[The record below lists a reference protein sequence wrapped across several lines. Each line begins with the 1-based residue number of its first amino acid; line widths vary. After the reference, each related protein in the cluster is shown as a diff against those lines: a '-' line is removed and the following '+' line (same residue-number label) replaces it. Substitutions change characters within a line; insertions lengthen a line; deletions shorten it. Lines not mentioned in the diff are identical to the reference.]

1 MMVMQNKQMEIIKNK
16 KILYVDDSRLCRV
29 STTHLLED
37 YCDNIFLA
45 KDGKEALKQY
55 ALHKPHILIMDI
67 EMPNL
72 NGIEVVK
79 KIRQYNQDVI
89 IIMLT
94 AHKDEDYLLELINL
108 KVQHFILKPVTDEKL
123 KGALEN
129 IIEILGN
136 SDYYKPKRLG
146 DDFFFDEL
154 NSAFV
159 YKNINI
165 SLTPSEKILVSL
177 LLKNNNEIVTYNQ
190 IVASLITKDSVSE
203 DSIKAVVKRIR
214 KKSPINFI
222 KNISK
227 VGYKLLLNKKKKY
240 SKTHIFQLL
249 ISRWEDELKSM
260 IKGDDF
266 DKNKT
271 LKIIEAM
278 DNINQIH
285 ISNQDIGSHN
295 INQCIIN
302 ALEVEKENL
311 EKYNINIKNNIR
323 PKEFDFHFNE
333 LEMVLTNIFN
343 DAIAQLIE
351 YDIKDKTIMI
361 FEKEIES
368 KYQIIIKTNSKGFDK
383 EVLLN
388 INHDLSCGSELKI
401 SSMILHDILDG
412 DLELQNMKTS
422 LNDKT
427 INGTKYTITIP
438 AKHI

>member
-1 MMVMQNKQMEIIKNK
+1 MKNIEIIKNK

-29 STTHLLED
+29 STTHILQE
-37 YCDNIFLA
+37 YCDNIILA

-79 KIRQYNQDVI
+79 KIRQYNQEVI

-108 KVQHFILKPVTDEKL
+108 KVQQFILKPVTEEKL
-123 KGALEN
+123 KNALSN
-129 IIEILGN
+129 TIEILGN
-136 SDYYKPKRLG
+136 SDYYKPKQLG

-177 LLKNNNEIVTYNQ
+177 LLKNKNEVVTYDQ
-190 IVASLITKDSVSE
+190 IAASLITKDCVTE
-203 DSIKAVVKRIR
+203 DSIKAIIKRIR

-227 VGYKLLLNKKKKY
+227 VGYKLILNNKKKY
-240 SKTHIFQLL
+240 NKTQIFQLL
-249 ISRWEDELKSM
+249 ISKWETDLKMMNEQNKFDTDKISQITNSM
-260 IKGDDF
+260 NNLTQIYIA
-266 DKNKT
+266 NQ
-271 LKIIEAM
+271 E
-278 DNINQIH
+278 INTHDITKC
-285 ISNQDIGSHN
+285 ISNAIDVNKHILQKNDIS
-295 INQCIIN
+295 INN
-302 ALEVEKENL
+302 
-311 EKYNINIKNNIR
+311 NIK

-343 DAIAQLIE
+343 NAIDSLN
-351 YDIKDKTIMI
+351 DINEKAIVLLD
-361 FEKEIES
+361 KEIGS
-368 KYQIIIKTNSKGFDK
+368 KYQIIIKTNAKGFDEDTIK
-383 EVLLN
+383 SINNNHKDSDSILYLSSIILN
-388 INHDLSCGSELKI
+388 E
-401 SSMILHDILDG
+401 ILDG
-412 DLELQNMKTS
+412 DLEITNIQASVT
-422 LNDKT
+422 DPT
-427 INGTKYTITIP
+427 ITGTKYTITIP